1 MMHGAIGH
9 NSADFG
15 EEMDDRAASVAA
27 KEFWAFVDRIRAS
40 DLPAH
45 TRHAAIEIWL
55 HMRPG
60 KMRADPSVARIAQH
74 TGLSERTIQSDIK
87 RLRAEGF
94 FDVEFSKGGRSQRHT
109 FIAKRIA
116 ETAQELRGLMDQNP
130 AVVTPFRRNTPQGMR
145 RLDGQNPAGRAPFN
159 AETPQEM
166 SKNPAGR
173 APEATLEATKKE
185 KRGDA
190 HPRDPAPRDGPFGK
204 VAAAIAAGFAGAVTP
219 VAAMPPVDPPA
230 QVIVEAAEC
239 WQTPRAR
246 MDASLN
252 PHERGAQ
259 FQVWVT
265 PTGLVEVT
273 GEFRDELAKEYPLV
287 DLKCGLAA
295 AAANVNAGQGAIN
308 AMRTIRRQFGFM
320 QQDAAR
326 KEKSAASRAGEGKS
340 RDQQRRESAADWM
353 RSDIAQRAQR
363 GVMQPRLDEESGA

>member
-1 MMHGAIGH
+1 
-9 NSADFG
+9 
-15 EEMDDRAASVAA
+15 
-27 KEFWAFVDRIRAS
+27 
-40 DLPAH
+40 
-45 TRHAAIEIWL
+45 
-55 HMRPG
+55 
-60 KMRADPSVARIAQH
+60 MRADPSVARIAQH

-87 RLRAEGF
+87 RLSEEGF

-145 RLDGQNPAGRAPFN
+145 RLDGQNPAGRAPLN

-190 HPRDPAPRDGPFGK
+190 LPRDPAPRDGPFGK
-204 VAAAIAAGFAGAVTP
+204 VAAAIAAGFAGVTAP
-219 VAAMPPVDPPA
+219 AAAMPPVDPPA
-230 QVIVEAAEC
+230 QIIHEAAEC

-252 PHERGAQ
+252 PHERRAQ

-265 PTGLVEVT
+265 PTGLIEVT
-273 GEFRDELAKEYPLV
+273 GEFRDELAREYPLV
-287 DLKCGLAA
+287 DLKCGLSASGS
-295 AAANVNAGQGAIN
+295 NVRTDHGAITAMN
-308 AMRTIRRQFGFM
+308 AIRRQFGFM
-320 QQDAAR
+320 QQDAAGR
-326 KEKSAASRAGEGKS
+326 AKRSAANTASKPKPTTR
-340 RDQQRRESAADWM
+340 
-353 RSDIAQRAQR
+353 
-363 GVMQPRLDEESGA
+363 PRPWG